1 MSRFSYNDF
10 KTYLVL
16 DTYLT
21 GGVDRSYVQKE
32 ISIGINIPNWLNLII
47 SLIFTSV
54 LVGEW
59 IQDLEKNMNRHAGMF
74 STFSWI
80 CCNI

>member
-32 ISIGINIPNWLNLII
+32 ISNGINIPN
-47 SLIFTSV
+47 
-54 LVGEW
+54 
-59 IQDLEKNMNRHAGMF
+59 
-74 STFSWI
+74 
-80 CCNI
+80 